1 MLQVAR
7 AFLEELLL
15 YCKVPSYILLT
26 EWTNVAFYIIKIQ
39 FDMVETKLDIYL
51 DFVSMSKPTILFT
64 PSNSDIKWLRCGQNS
79 NSISNHGIS
88 ERLAQQLVRFYQ
100 LSGPTL
106 LSIPSKFD
114 SKYLRYGQ
122 KCYSQ
127 PWHLWETSWWLVR
140 QLLRLYLTE

>member
-1 MLQVAR
+1 M
-7 AFLEELLL
+7 EELLL

-88 ERLAQQLVRFYQ
+88 ERLAQ
-100 LSGPTL
+100 
-106 LSIPSKFD
+106 
-114 SKYLRYGQ
+114 
-122 KCYSQ
+122 
-127 PWHLWETSWWLVR
+127 
-140 QLLRLYLTE
+140 